1 MPTSPYSARVS
12 SQLAAERARDDA
24 RATRAETARLVRRQ
38 AFQMAADW
46 LEGVVI
52 TAIDR
57 CVAASGGT
65 VQIDCRNNF
74 ASDGQDAYK
83 NAHVVFSIRGP
94 AGAPVTEYEVFVA
107 HGLVSVH
114 RIRNHMRQPVIVRGF
129 AGPQLVGA
137 ASGDFGAAIVR
148 QALEQ
153 AQRGA

>member
-1 MPTSPYSARVS
+1 
-12 SQLAAERARDDA
+12 
-24 RATRAETARLVRRQ
+24 
-38 AFQMAADW
+38 MAADW
-46 LEGVVI
+46 LESVVI
-52 TAIDR
+52 AAIDR
-57 CVAASGGT
+57 CVAASGGA
-65 VQIDCRNNF
+65 VQIDCRSNF
-74 ASDGQDAYK
+74 SSDGQDAYK

-107 HGLVSVH
+107 HSLVSVH
-114 RIRNHMRQPVIVRGF
+114 RIRNHMRQPVTVPGF